1 MISTLQKAQHQ
12 RLQRTCVSAGFI
24 LPSALQLLQPGRMK
38 NGEKEQV
45 KFSTA
50 LTVHTAL
57 PTAISVCARHYP
69 QGSFNLQSHSKVE
82 TEAPEVKKLA
92 KAPVPAPPLCTVFP
106 GTYLPFPSSPLCPPL
121 SSYTTHAAPSSKMLL
136 PRSGCGLPPLLCL
149 GAPVQSF
156 QEECDTFYSV
166 T

>member
-1 MISTLQKAQHQ
+1 MISTLHKV
-12 RLQRTCVSAGFI
+12 QRTCVSAGFI
-24 LPSALQLLQPGRMK
+24 LPSALQLRQPGRMK

-45 KFSTA
+45 KLPAA
-50 LTVHTAL
+50 LAVHTAL
-57 PTAISVCARHYP
+57 PTAISVCARHYS

-92 KAPVPAPPLCTVFP
+92 KAPPLCTVFP
-106 GTYLPFPSSPLCPPL
+106 GTHLPFPSSPLCPPR

-136 PRSGCGLPPLLCL
+136 PHSSCGLPPSFCL

-156 QEECDTFYSV
+156 QEACDTFYSV